1 MGQFR
6 EGRRHSYHNTNVGP
20 FKEGATIVTGVGRVR
35 EGVAQL
41 TVSSHTP
48 AAGCWVTVPS
58 FATLS
63 LCADVEEQ
71 EAPAASARCDVKK
84 RCMMVFI
91 TRSPLE
97 GILVVISR
105 PLSCP
110 VVLVPLEGGWLRTG
124 GG

>member
-6 EGRRHSYHNTNVGP
+6 ERRRHSYHNTNVGP
-20 FKEGATIVTGVGRVR
+20 FREGATIVTGVGRVR

-63 LCADVEEQ
+63 LGADVAVLVEQ

-84 RCMMVFI
+84 RCMMVFF

-105 PLSCP
+105 PL
-110 VVLVPLEGGWLRTG
+110 WL
-124 GG
+124 